1 MNLPHPGATANV
13 KSNEDWRAI
22 FSAFSHIVLIANSE
36 AIDMA
41 ALQRDYPDTA
51 LFVFFNKVYKV
62 LGKPFAG
69 HALLISRAQP
79 KGANIVY
86 RGEVADVVKLLAPER
101 FLGIM
106 NVRLHTSEK
115 LNTQAD
121 YLNNPTGHLDLT
133 GFCAD
138 FYPSE
143 KVPTTGFAMSLWLV
157 DQKLPAQVVLAGFS
171 AKRSEKWRVVSV
183 HDWTFEQVILRL
195 FARVGKLSMHD
206 GIAVN
211 SYAQL
216 ASRFPELTAA
226 EISSTVADVVSRRL
240 NETDAQV
247 DKLISLTNVLR
258 SVDLFLRRLKPRFL
272 KKRAGEKQS

>member
-22 FSAFSHIVLIANSE
+22 FSAFSHIVLIANSD

-41 ALQRDYPDTA
+41 AVQREYPDTA

-115 LNTQAD
+115 KRRRHRTDGLHHGMGGGEPAPFVPDLDLKAMANVV
-121 YLNNPTGHLDLT
+121 LPPPTGQ
-133 GFCAD
+133 A
-138 FYPSE
+138 PASE
-143 KVPTTGFAMSLWLV
+143 PQDSNT
-157 DQKLPAQVVLAGFS
+157 S
-171 AKRSEKWRVVSV
+171 AER
-183 HDWTFEQVILRL
+183 
-195 FARVGKLSMHD
+195 
-206 GIAVN
+206 
-211 SYAQL
+211 
-216 ASRFPELTAA
+216 
-226 EISSTVADVVSRRL
+226 
-240 NETDAQV
+240 
-247 DKLISLTNVLR
+247 
-258 SVDLFLRRLKPRFL
+258 
-272 KKRAGEKQS
+272 